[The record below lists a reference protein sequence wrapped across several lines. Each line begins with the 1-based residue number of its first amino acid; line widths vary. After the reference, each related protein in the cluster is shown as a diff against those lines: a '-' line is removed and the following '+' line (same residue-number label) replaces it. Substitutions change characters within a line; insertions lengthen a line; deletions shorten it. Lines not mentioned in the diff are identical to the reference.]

1 MNMEVSKRSLFSADS
16 EESVIGSLLLGA
28 DIFADVVEQGLT
40 AKSFYDLR
48 HAAIFSA
55 ICAMHEASVPVDVVT
70 VSQHLEA
77 SGSLKQI
84 GGIGFLG
91 ELADKTPSIAN
102 AGAYA
107 KILRSLEFERLWYQ
121 SALDITAV
129 LTGTNCEDHEDRMG
143 RIQMILEGAER
154 KDNASSVIEL
164 RPALKKYLELVDERA
179 NNPGI
184 HGVLTG
190 FEFVDNRLAG
200 MKGGDFGVIGGRPS
214 MGKTAYSMN
223 IVKHVALK
231 QKLNAMVFSLEMS
244 TDQLVQRMV
253 AAEGRV
259 KLGLLKSGKVM
270 THEESMTRFGSA
282 VTNLSKS
289 GGKIFFDDTAGL
301 TITDLMAR
309 AKRHHRKHGL
319 SMILIDHIGL
329 VESTMKTDNETMR
342 IGQVS
347 RSLKKLAKQL
357 DCVVIGLAQ
366 LNREVEKRS
375 NKRPMISDLRS
386 SGAIEQDADWIQVM
400 YRDEYYNED
409 SLTPGQVEIITGKN
423 RDGEVGA
430 DYLGWRGEY
439 NLLEGLPEGGVIPK
453 DNDSSARSFV

>member
-1 MNMEVSKRSLFSADS
+1 MSTNLSRRSLFSADS
-16 EESVIGSLLLGA
+16 EVSVLGALLLDA
-28 DIFADVVEQGLT
+28 NAFAEVIETGLT
-40 AKSFYDLR
+40 SRSFYDLR
-48 HAAIFSA
+48 HSAIFSV
-55 ICAMHEASVPVDVVT
+55 ICTMYEANMPVDVVT
-70 VSQHLEA
+70 TSQHLEA
-77 SGSLKQI
+77 SGSLTQV
-84 GGIGFLG
+84 GGIAYLG
-91 ELADKTPSIAN
+91 ELADSTPSTAN
-102 AGAYA
+102 ARAYA
-107 KILRSLEFERLWYQ
+107 KILRMLEFERMWYQ
-121 SALDITAV
+121 SAQDISAL
-129 LTGTNCEDHEDRMG
+129 LTGTDCEDHADRMG
-143 RIQMILEGAER
+143 RIQMILEGVER
-154 KDNASSVIEL
+154 TERESSIIEL
-164 RPALKKYLELVDERA
+164 RPALKNYLQVIDERA
-179 NNPGI
+179 LNPGI
-184 HGVLTG
+184 HGLLTG
-190 FEFVDNRLAG
+190 FEFVDHRLAG

-244 TDQLVQRMV
+244 TDQLIQRMV

-270 THEESMTRFGSA
+270 EHEESMTRFGAA

-289 GGKIFFDDTAGL
+289 GGQIYFDDTAGL
-301 TITDLMAR
+301 NITDLMAR

-329 VESTMKTDNETMR
+329 VESSMKTDNETLK

-357 DCVVIGLAQ
+357 NCVVIGLAQ

-386 SGAIEQDADWIQVM
+386 SGAIEQDADWIQVL

-439 NLLEGLPEGGVIPK
+439 NLLEGLPEGGFAPK
-453 DNDSSARSFV
+453 SDDSSARSFV